1 MSRTVSRN
9 RRSAKKAGTAFETA
23 VCEYLRWALD
33 DQRIQRLRLHGAKDI
48 GDIGNVYWHG
58 ELITIECKNTSRKN
72 YGKHL
77 REALTEA
84 GNADSRFAFV
94 VQKIPGI
101 GIGTRESMGKQL
113 VYADRETVVNMVA
126 ISETGWVRTATMPPI
141 KPVDEEIVWRPFHQQ
156 FRGVNPMWVTLRE
169 FALILNDFLPL
180 GPDDTETTSEP
191 TEKEPANVQQEEAYE
206 DIAGKCHRLLAR
218 SGSMPVEGEK

>member
-1 MSRTVSRN
+1 MPKTSSAKPRTRN
-9 RRSAKKAGTAFETA
+9 RKSAKKAGAAFETA
-23 VCEYLRWALD
+23 VCDYLRWALD
-33 DQRIQRLRLHGAKDI
+33 DPRIQRLRLHGAKDI

-58 ELITIECKNTSRKN
+58 ELVTIECKNTSRTN

-101 GIGTRESMGKQL
+101 GIDNRENIGKQL
-113 VYADRETVVNMVA
+113 VYADRKTAVNMAV
-126 ISETGWVRTATMPPI
+126 ISGCMAGERTATMPPI

-180 GPDDTETTSEP
+180 GPDTM
-191 TEKEPANVQQEEAYE
+191 KEEADE
-206 DIAGKCHRLLAR
+206 
-218 SGSMPVEGEK
+218 

>member
-1 MSRTVSRN
+1 MPKTSSPKPRKRN
-9 RRSAKKAGTAFETA
+9 RKSAKKAGATFETA

-33 DQRIQRLRLHGAKDI
+33 DPRIQRLRLHGAKDL

-58 ELITIECKNTSRKN
+58 ELVTIECKNTSRTN

-101 GIGTRESMGKQL
+101 GIGTRENVGKQL
-113 VYADRETVVNMVA
+113 VYADFPTILHVSQIVQAR
-126 ISETGWVRTATMPPI
+126 GWEQPF
-141 KPVDEEIVWRPFHQQ
+141 KPEPVVWRALPQQ
-156 FRGVNPMWVTLRE
+156 FRGVMPMFATLRE
-169 FALILNDFLPL
+169 LALILNDFLPL
-180 GPDDTETTSEP
+180 GPDTT
-191 TEKEPANVQQEEAYE
+191 K
-206 DIAGKCHRLLAR
+206 
-218 SGSMPVEGEK
+218 GENDE

>member
-1 MSRTVSRN
+1 MPKTSSPKPRKRN
-9 RRSAKKAGTAFETA
+9 RKSAKKAGAAFETA

-33 DQRIQRLRLHGAKDI
+33 DPRIQRLRLHGAKDL

-58 ELITIECKNTSRKN
+58 ELVTIECKNTSRTN

-101 GIGTRESMGKQL
+101 GIDSRENMGKQL
-113 VYADRETVVNMVA
+113 VYADFTTLWQVKQIAEACVWEQTFKPELVIWREF
-126 ISETGWVRTATMPPI
+126 P
-141 KPVDEEIVWRPFHQQ
+141 QQ
-156 FRGVNPMWVTLRE
+156 FRGVRPMFATLRE
-169 FALILNDFLPL
+169 FALILNDSLPL
-180 GPDDTETTSEP
+180 GPDTT
-191 TEKEPANVQQEEAYE
+191 KGEADE
-206 DIAGKCHRLLAR
+206 
-218 SGSMPVEGEK
+218 